1 MKNALVSESGETV
14 TADLRLPPYYPRGI
28 YQAQN
33 GRTQVKDKAKALG
46 KAKEQN
52 CQCEIKAGSIHST
65 KCLEEGAA
73 QREKSRPVCLVP
85 GGLS

>member
-1 MKNALVSESGETV
+1 MKDALVSESGDTV
-14 TADLRLPPYYPRGI
+14 TADLGLPPSYPRGV

-33 GRTQVKDKAKALG
+33 GRTQVKDKALG

-52 CQCEIKAGSIHST
+52 CQCKIKAGSIHST

-73 QREKSRPVCLVP
+73 QREKSRPVSQVP